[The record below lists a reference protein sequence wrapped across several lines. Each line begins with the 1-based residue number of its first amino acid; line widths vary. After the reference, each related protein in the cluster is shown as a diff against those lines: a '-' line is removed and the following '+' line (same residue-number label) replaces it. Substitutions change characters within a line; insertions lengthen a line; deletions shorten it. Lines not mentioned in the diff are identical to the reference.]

1 MNTSELEYRKPLQW
15 GEIDPYRRGRTHV
28 GMWAWLLQRV
38 SAVFI
43 VFLLV
48 LHLCFTY
55 KPYLQFLLLLAV
67 AFHASLGLRVILLDF
82 NLAKISSARR
92 LVPWTLGLGVAAVD
106 VRDVGDALK
115 YIEAHA
121 ERQGDA
127 EKGKVGIR
135 QSAQIFQKPT
145 HVLEIKETA
154 HIAREREDEPGA
166 PLVAVRVLDQP
177 PRGKVDE
184 NERDQHEKRARTR
197 AEPIEE
203 QAPQCEHSVAEAGR
217 DNIVYRQKGGQKI
230 KEKR

>member
-1 MNTSELEYRKPLQW
+1 MQLRAHIAQAQDGTHDELRE
-15 GEIDPYRRGRTHV
+15 H
-28 GMWAWLLQRV
+28 
-38 SAVFI
+38 
-43 VFLLV
+43 
-48 LHLCFTY
+48 
-55 KPYLQFLLLLAV
+55 
-67 AFHASLGLRVILLDF
+67 
-82 NLAKISSARR
+82 R
-92 LVPWTLGLGVAAVD
+92 LKGGVVQKAALGLGVAAVD

-166 PLVAVRVLDQP
+166 PLIAVRVLDQP

-184 NERDQHEKRARTR
+184 NERPYPRRANRRAGSPVRAQRCGSGRGQYSIPPERR
-197 AEPIEE
+197 AE
-203 QAPQCEHSVAEAGR
+203 
-217 DNIVYRQKGGQKI
+217 N
-230 KEKR
+230 KRETVRSKSSRWMLLQ

>member
-1 MNTSELEYRKPLQW
+1 VQLRAHIAQAQDGTHDELRE
-15 GEIDPYRRGRTHV
+15 H
-28 GMWAWLLQRV
+28 
-38 SAVFI
+38 
-43 VFLLV
+43 
-48 LHLCFTY
+48 
-55 KPYLQFLLLLAV
+55 
-67 AFHASLGLRVILLDF
+67 
-82 NLAKISSARR
+82 R
-92 LVPWTLGLGVAAVD
+92 LKGGVVQKAALGLGVAAVD

-184 NERDQHEKRARTR
+184 NERDQHTKRARTS

-203 QAPQCEHSVAEAGR
+203 QAPQCEHSVAEAGG

>member
-1 MNTSELEYRKPLQW
+1 MQLRAHIAQAQDGTHDEL
-15 GEIDPYRRGRTHV
+15 GEHRLKG
-28 GMWAWLLQRV
+28 G
-38 SAVFI
+38 I
-43 VFLLV
+43 VQ
-48 LHLCFTY
+48 
-55 KPYLQFLLLLAV
+55 KA
-67 AFHASLGLRVILLDF
+67 A
-82 NLAKISSARR
+82 
-92 LVPWTLGLGVAAVD
+92 LGLGVAAVD

-115 YIEAHA
+115 YIEAHT
-121 ERQGDA
+121 ERQGDT

-177 PRGKVDE
+177 PCGKVDE

-203 QAPQCEHSVAEAGR
+203 QAPQCEHSLAEAGR

>member
-1 MNTSELEYRKPLQW
+1 MQLCAHIVQAQDGAHDELREHRLK
-15 GEIDPYRRGRTHV
+15 GG
-28 GMWAWLLQRV
+28 
-38 SAVFI
+38 I
-43 VFLLV
+43 VQ
-48 LHLCFTY
+48 
-55 KPYLQFLLLLAV
+55 KA
-67 AFHASLGLRVILLDF
+67 A
-82 NLAKISSARR
+82 
-92 LVPWTLGLGVAAVD
+92 LGLGVAAVD

-184 NERDQHEKRARTR
+184 KRARTR

-203 QAPQCEHSVAEAGR
+203 QAPQCEHSVAEAGG